1 MIDRIDRRKILQ
13 LGGATAA
20 SVGLRPRSAQAQA
33 AYPSRPVTLVV
44 PSPAGGPYDGVGRP
58 LAKMLGEALGQTVV
72 VENRPGA
79 EFSLGAAFVAR
90 SSPDGYTLLLGGS
103 PTHVFTPGLMDK
115 PPYDPMKDFIQIGVT
130 GTQPYSIT
138 VGAGSPAKTLQDLVA
153 MAKASPGKLNYAA
166 TVSAAR
172 VAAELFKKKAGGLDI
187 VPVPYRGAAPAI
199 QDVRSGLIQMYPGVA
214 GSVVGLHKQGVF
226 RILAVLDDK
235 RLPMIPDV
243 PTAAEAGVPG
253 VTLVTFNV
261 VSVPAGTPSA
271 IVDALGKALH
281 KVVNDQTFIDIQFA
295 MGIVT
300 IRDSTPDSAEA
311 FVKQQIELLH
321 PYLQALPKN

>member
-1 MIDRIDRRKILQ
+1 
-13 LGGATAA
+13 
-20 SVGLRPRSAQAQA
+20 
-33 AYPSRPVTLVV
+33 
-44 PSPAGGPYDGVGRP
+44 
-58 LAKMLGEALGQTVV
+58 
-72 VENRPGA
+72 
-79 EFSLGAAFVAR
+79 
-90 SSPDGYTLLLGGS
+90 
-103 PTHVFTPGLMDK
+103 
-115 PPYDPMKDFIQIGVT
+115 
-130 GTQPYSIT
+130 
-138 VGAGSPAKTLQDLVA
+138 
-153 MAKASPGKLNYAA
+153 
-166 TVSAAR
+166 
-172 VAAELFKKKAGGLDI
+172 
-187 VPVPYRGAAPAI
+187 
-199 QDVRSGLIQMYPGVA
+199 MYPGVA